1 MKKYIKCVFLF
12 FTTFIL
18 FSSTLFAEATSC
30 INDFKDRK
38 CDFSVG
44 VFYKCNNLSYSKA
57 YKGHY
62 TDVKNRSREIYA
74 FCYYAGDGK
83 YFYELVYDGYN
94 GCKRGGKN
102 YYVINKN
109 NRLVQTQDLSES
121 ISVLGDD
128 AITSQNVGCA
138 PYFFYD
144 ETRSKTKAIFSYT
157 KLDEYDW
164 FPNENLEFTTADT
177 ESGNKIKTCVSKKL
191 SSSSFCNSS
200 NKKNFV
206 SNAIDSCMKK
216 QGLAY
221 EKDSDAYK
229 TLINELNTSF
239 NNKYI
244 QDSIYACKFKECGVS
259 SESITKYFNSS
270 ASNGAYSDETLM
282 QNAGFTSTQISCAL
296 KVINSEEIK
305 EEINDVADTA
315 SEQID
320 STMEDIQS
328 DLDFKSD
335 GDSPN
340 VPDGWNISDEEMTCE
355 ELLGS
360 NLTKIVNVGVT
371 AIRVIGALATI
382 IFGIVAYI
390 PAVSGDN
397 PELLKKANSKAIKLG
412 IILIFILLLPS
423 LVKIIGNVFDFDLT
437 CLM

>member
-1 MKKYIKCVFLF
+1 MKKHVECVFLF
-12 FTTFIL
+12 FATFVL

-30 INDFKDRK
+30 IDDFKDRK
-38 CDFSVG
+38 CDFRVG
-44 VFYKCNNLSYSKA
+44 LFYKCSNLSYSKA

-74 FCYYAGDGK
+74 FCYYAGSGK
-83 YFYELVYDGYN
+83 YFYETVLDGYSGCNRN
-94 GCKRGGKN
+94 GKF
-102 YYVINKN
+102 YFVINKN
-109 NRLVQTQDLSES
+109 NRPVNNYDLTKS
-121 ISVLGDD
+121 ITVLGTDG
-128 AITSQNVGCA
+128 ITSQDVGCA

-144 ETRSKTKAIFSYT
+144 DRSTKATFSYT
-157 KLDEYDW
+157 KLEEYDW
-164 FPNENLEFTTADT
+164 FPNENLEFTTTDT
-177 ESGNKIKTCVSKKL
+177 ESGDKIKICVSQKL
-191 SSSSFCNSS
+191 GSSSFCDSS
-200 NKKNFV
+200 SKKNFV
-206 SNAIDSCMKK
+206 SDSIDSCMKQ

-221 EKDSDAYK
+221 EKDSDAYNS
-229 TLINELNTSF
+229 LISELNTSF

-244 QDSIYACKFKECGVS
+244 QDSIYACEFKECGVGT
-259 SESITKYFNSS
+259 ESIAKYFSSS
-270 ASNGAYSDETLM
+270 ASNSAYSDETLM
-282 QNAGFTSTQISCAL
+282 KNAGFTDEQVSCAL
-296 KVINSEEIK
+296 KVINSEETK
-305 EEINDVADTA
+305 EEIKDVADSA

-328 DLDFKSD
+328 DLNFKSD

-340 VPDGWNISDEEMTCE
+340 VPDGWDISTEDMTCE

-397 PELLKKANSKAIKLG
+397 PELLKKANSKAIKMG
-412 IILIFILLLPS
+412 IILIIILLLPS
-423 LVKIIGNVFDFDLT
+423 LVKIIGNIFDFDLT